1 MAIIIYKHTTAW
13 CFFNIKYSIDIRVR
27 QKYFSWNHVRG
38 TGKEIFMGIELRK
51 LAVTDGIDIYEMLQE
66 LPADENGF
74 INRAA
79 GMSFDEYKNW
89 LEGKVQ
95 ESEQAGI
102 VDGWK
107 VPSTTF
113 WLFEDGRPVGYGNL
127 RHFLTDRLLEQGG
140 NIGYS
145 IRPSD
150 RNRGLGKT
158 LLSLLV
164 KEGRKLGIDKLLL
177 TINRQNTPS
186 LHVALA
192 NGGKIEKTTA
202 ERNHVWI
209 EL

>member
-1 MAIIIYKHTTAW
+1 
-13 CFFNIKYSIDIRVR
+13 
-27 QKYFSWNHVRG
+27 
-38 TGKEIFMGIELRK
+38 MGIELRK
-51 LAVTDGIDIYEMLQE
+51 LAVTDGTDIYEMLQE

-79 GMSFDEYKNW
+79 GMSFDEYKEW
-89 LEGKVQ
+89 LKGKVQ
-95 ESEQAGI
+95 ESEQTGI

-113 WLFEDGRPVGYGNL
+113 WLFEDGRPVGCGNL
-127 RHFLTDRLLEQGG
+127 RHFLTDKLLEQGG

-145 IRPSD
+145 ICPSD

-164 KEGRKLGIDKLLL
+164 EEGRKLGIDKLLL
-177 TINRQNTPS
+177 TIHRQNTPS

-192 NGGKIEKTTA
+192 NGGKVERSTA
-202 ERNHVWI
+202 ERNYVWI

>member
-1 MAIIIYKHTTAW
+1 
-13 CFFNIKYSIDIRVR
+13 
-27 QKYFSWNHVRG
+27 
-38 TGKEIFMGIELRK
+38 MGIELRR
-51 LAVTDGIDIYEMLQE
+51 LAVTDGTDIYEMLQE

-79 GMSFDEYKNW
+79 GMRFDEYQEW
-89 LEGKVQ
+89 LKGKVQ
-95 ESEQAGI
+95 ESEQIGL

-113 WLFEDGRPVGYGNL
+113 WLIEDGRPVGCGNL
-127 RHFLTDRLLEQGG
+127 RHFLTDKLLEQGG

-158 LLSLLV
+158 LLSLLI
-164 KEGRKLGIDKLLL
+164 KEGRKMHMDKLLI
-177 TINRQNTPS
+177 TIHNQNAPS

-192 NGGKIEKTTA
+192 NGGKVEKTTG
-202 ERNHVWI
+202 ERTYVWI

>member
-1 MAIIIYKHTTAW
+1 
-13 CFFNIKYSIDIRVR
+13 
-27 QKYFSWNHVRG
+27 
-38 TGKEIFMGIELRK
+38 MGIELRK
-51 LAVTDGIDIYEMLQE
+51 LAVTDGTDIYEMLQE

-79 GMSFDEYKNW
+79 GMRFDEYQEW
-89 LEGKVQ
+89 LKHKVQ
-95 ESEQAGI
+95 ESEQVGL

-113 WLFEDGRPVGYGNL
+113 WLYEDGRPVGCGNL
-127 RHFLTDRLLEQGG
+127 RHFLTDQLLEQGG

-158 LLSLLV
+158 LLSLLI
-164 KEGRKLGIDKLLL
+164 KESRKMGMDKVLL
-177 TINRQNTPS
+177 TINIKNTPS

-192 NGGKIEKTTA
+192 NGGKIEKATS
-202 ERNHVWI
+202 ERNYVWI